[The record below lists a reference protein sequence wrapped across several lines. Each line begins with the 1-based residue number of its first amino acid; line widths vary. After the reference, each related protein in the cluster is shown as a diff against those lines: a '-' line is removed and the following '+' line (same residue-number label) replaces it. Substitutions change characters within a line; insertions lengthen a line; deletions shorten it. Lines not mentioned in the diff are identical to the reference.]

1 MICVRHYVVIA
12 VSLLASIAQA
22 QTYPSKPVRIVTA
35 EVGGAGDFVA
45 RLIAAGLTERF
56 GQPVIVDN
64 RPSGV
69 IPGEIVSRATPD
81 GYTLLNYGSTL
92 WVGSLLR
99 KTSYDAVR
107 DFVPITLS
115 QSSPSILTVQPT
127 SSANSVNDLVALAKA
142 RPGELNYASVS
153 TGSVTHLAGELF
165 KIMSGVDIV
174 RINYKGAASALG
186 DLMGGR
192 VQIMFAVAGSVGPY
206 VKAGRLKALAVTSA
220 QPSVLMP
227 GVPTIAASGLPGYE
241 AVSLN
246 GVLAP
251 AGTPANVIK
260 VLNQEIVSVLI
271 KPDVREK
278 FLNSG
283 VETVASTPER
293 LASTVKS
300 EIIRLGKVIK
310 DAGIRAE

>member
-142 RPGELNYASVS
+142 RPGELNYASADS
-153 TGSVTHLAGELF
+153 SL
-165 KIMSGVDIV
+165 KC
-174 RINYKGAASALG
+174 N
-186 DLMGGR
+186 R
-192 VQIMFAVAGSVGPY
+192 VMMRV
-206 VKAGRLKALAVTSA
+206 
-220 QPSVLMP
+220 
-227 GVPTIAASGLPGYE
+227 
-241 AVSLN
+241 
-246 GVLAP
+246 
-251 AGTPANVIK
+251 
-260 VLNQEIVSVLI
+260 
-271 KPDVREK
+271 
-278 FLNSG
+278 
-283 VETVASTPER
+283 
-293 LASTVKS
+293 
-300 EIIRLGKVIK
+300 
-310 DAGIRAE
+310 